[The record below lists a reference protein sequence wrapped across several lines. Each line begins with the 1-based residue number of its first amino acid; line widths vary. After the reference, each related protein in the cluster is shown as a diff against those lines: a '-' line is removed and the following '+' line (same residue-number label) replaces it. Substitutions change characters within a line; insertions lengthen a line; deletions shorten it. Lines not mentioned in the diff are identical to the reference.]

1 MVKMNFKTNK
11 VNLNYSEDENK
22 IQIDPDKVKQF
33 VAMIGGF
40 IGALYLALNASGV
53 QVEWFNPQKLNAW
66 MNVLNTGIP
75 IVFVLYGIWKNTFI
89 LTNRSREQEQF
100 LKQSGKK

>member
-53 QVEWFNPQKLNAW
+53 QVEWFNPQRLNAW

>member
-1 MVKMNFKTNK
+1 MVKMNFKTDK
-11 VNLNYSEDENK
+11 VNLNYSEDENG

-33 VAMIGGF
+33 IAMIGGF

-89 LTNRSREQEQF
+89 LTNHSREQEKI

>member
-100 LKQSGKK
+100 LKKSGKK

>member
-53 QVEWFNPQKLNAW
+53 QVEWFNSQKLNAW

-100 LKQSGKK
+100 LKKSGKK

>member
-11 VNLNYSEDENK
+11 VNLNYSEDENR

-33 VAMIGGF
+33 IAMIGGF
-40 IGALYLALNASGV
+40 VGALYLALNASGI
-53 QVEWFNPQKLNAW
+53 QVEWLNPQKLNAW

-89 LTNRSREQEQF
+89 LTNHSREQEKI

>member
-1 MVKMNFKTNK
+1 
-11 VNLNYSEDENK
+11 
-22 IQIDPDKVKQF
+22 
-33 VAMIGGF
+33 
-40 IGALYLALNASGV
+40 
-53 QVEWFNPQKLNAW
+53 

-89 LTNRSREQEQF
+89 FTNQSREQEKF

>member
-1 MVKMNFKTNK
+1 MVKMNFKTDK
-11 VNLNYSEDENK
+11 VNLNYSEDENG

-33 VAMIGGF
+33 IAMIGGF
-40 IGALYLALNASGV
+40 IGALYLALNASGI
-53 QVEWFNPQKLNAW
+53 QVEWLNPQKLNAW

-89 LTNRSREQEQF
+89 LKNHSREQEKI